1 MNSPY
6 SGYRQ
11 LCLGKNGKLE
21 IQTRRNLIRRKQNG
35 RIEKDSRKDTIL
47 LMGKKLLQPLQAGP
61 MTLKNR
67 IMFPPLTTGYEERD
81 GSIGP
86 RSLGFYERLAKGGT
100 AYIVI
105 GDVAPV
111 RTASPTPMLY
121 DDSQIPAFKKLAD
134 TLHAYDSRL
143 ALQIFHPEYDVPGV
157 GRLIMGAGMARK
169 AAADAKAAGNE
180 EEFQKQTEQAEKL
193 TKDAYAKLRH
203 EMQHFVDE
211 VSTEQLA
218 QIRDSIA
225 ACAARAQKAGVDA
238 IEVHGDRLLGSMCS
252 KMLNHRTDGY
262 GGSLENRTRY
272 ALEVVAAIK
281 EAAPALA
288 VEYKLPVITVNKDG
302 SLRGKG
308 GLEEEEVIAFAKM
321 LEQAGVDMIQAAQAN
336 HTGNMGD
343 TIPPMGDVPYNWTL
357 PVAKRVKEAVNI
369 PVATVGRVITVEAGE
384 QILENG
390 EADVIGYGRSLLT
403 DPDIAVKTA
412 SGECIRECLN
422 CNKGCVDA
430 IQNRR
435 YISCVLNAENG
446 DETTI
451 SIKPADTVKK
461 IAVVGA
467 GIAGLEAARVAAKRG
482 HQVTIFE
489 KDDKIGGQIH
499 LAAVP
504 PRKSEILRA
513 VTYYEKI
520 LPLLKA
526 ELRLQTTPEAWELN
540 QFDAVIA
547 AVGAHNMEL
556 PLPAENSRVVSSW
569 DVLNGAET
577 AGTCVV
583 LGGGLVGTETAEY
596 LAAKGHKVII
606 VEMMDKIAAG
616 ESATVMPLI
625 TKDFEAHGVE
635 QHVNTK
641 VKEIRDNVI
650 YAVNTKD
657 NTEIAVKAD
666 TIVNA
671 LGSKKNVFDTDGIT
685 VPVIYAGDCSGERTA
700 DIAAAVRSGYHA
712 ANEI

>member
-1 MNSPY
+1 
-6 SGYRQ
+6 
-11 LCLGKNGKLE
+11 
-21 IQTRRNLIRRKQNG
+21 
-35 RIEKDSRKDTIL
+35 
-47 LMGKKLLQPLQAGP
+47 MGKKLLEPLQAGS

-81 GSIGP
+81 GSIGE
-86 RSLGFYERLAKGGT
+86 RSLGFYERLAKGGA

-121 DDSQIPAFKKLAD
+121 DDSQIPAFRRLAD
-134 TLHAYDSRL
+134 ALHAYDSRL

-157 GRLIMGAGMARK
+157 GRLIMGAGAARK
-169 AAADAKAAGNE
+169 AAAEAKAAGNE
-180 EEFQKQTEQAEKL
+180 EEFEKQTQQAEKM
-193 TKDAYAKLRH
+193 TKDAYAKLRY
-203 EMQHFVDE
+203 EMQHFATE
-211 VSTEQLA
+211 ATTEQLA
-218 QIRDSIA
+218 RIRESIA
-225 ACAARAQKAGVDA
+225 QCAARAQKAGADA

-252 KMLNHRTDGY
+252 EMLNHRTDEY
-262 GGSLENRTRY
+262 GGSLENRARY

-281 EAAPALA
+281 KAAPALA
-288 VEYKLPVITVNKDG
+288 VEYKLPIITVNQDG

-308 GLEEEEVIAFAKM
+308 GLLEDDAVAFAKM
-321 LEQAGVDMIQAAQAN
+321 LEEAGVDMIQAAQAN

-357 PVAKRVKEAVNI
+357 PAAKRIKNTVNI

-390 EADVIGYGRSLLT
+390 EADMIGYGRSLLT

-412 SGECIRECLN
+412 AGECIRECLN

-446 DETTI
+446 DETTVCI
-451 SIKPADTVKK
+451 RPAETVKK
-461 IAVVGA
+461 VAIAGA

-482 HQVTIFE
+482 HQVTVFE

-520 LPLLKA
+520 LPSLDIELKLNTEPSA
-526 ELRLQTTPEAWELN
+526 GELN
-540 QFDAVIA
+540 QYDAVLVA
-547 AVGAHNMEL
+547 AGAHNMEL
-556 PLPAENSRVVSSW
+556 PVPVENSNVVSSW
-569 DVLNGAET
+569 DVLKGAGVT
-577 AGTCVV
+577 GTCAV

-596 LAAKGHKVII
+596 LAAQGYKTVII
-606 VEMMDKIAAG
+606 EMMDKIAAG

-625 TKDFEAHGVE
+625 TKDFEKHGVE
-635 QHVNTK
+635 QHVNTR

-650 YAVNTKD
+650 YAENTKD
-657 NTEIAVKAD
+657 HTEMTIHAD

-671 LGSKKNVFDTDGIT
+671 LGSKKNEFDVSGIT
-685 VPVIYAGDCSGERTA
+685 VPVTYIGDCSGERTA

-712 ANEI
+712 ANAL

>member
-1 MNSPY
+1 
-6 SGYRQ
+6 
-11 LCLGKNGKLE
+11 
-21 IQTRRNLIRRKQNG
+21 
-35 RIEKDSRKDTIL
+35 
-47 LMGKKLLQPLQAGP
+47 MGKKLLEPLQAGS

-81 GSIGP
+81 GSIGE
-86 RSLGFYERLAKGGT
+86 RSLGFYERLAKGGV

-121 DDSQIPAFKKLAD
+121 DDSQIPAFRRLAD
-134 TLHAYDSRL
+134 ALHAHDSRL

-157 GRLIMGAGMARK
+157 GRLIMGAGAARK
-169 AAADAKAAGNE
+169 AAAEAKAAGNE
-180 EEFQKQTEQAEKL
+180 EEFEKQTQQAEKM
-193 TKDAYAKLRH
+193 TKDAYAKLRY
-203 EMQHFVDE
+203 EMQHFATE
-211 VSTEQLA
+211 ATTEQLA
-218 QIRDSIA
+218 KIRESIA
-225 ACAARAQKAGVDA
+225 QCAARAQKAGADA

-252 KMLNHRTDGY
+252 EMLNHRTDEY
-262 GGSLENRTRY
+262 GGSLENRARY

-281 EAAPALA
+281 KAAPALA
-288 VEYKLPVITVNKDG
+288 VEYKLPIITVNQDG

-308 GLEEEEVIAFAKM
+308 GLLEDDAVAFAKM
-321 LEQAGVDMIQAAQAN
+321 LEEAGVDMIQAAQAN

-357 PVAKRVKEAVNI
+357 PAAKRIKNTVNI

-390 EADVIGYGRSLLT
+390 EADMIGYGRSLLT

-412 SGECIRECLN
+412 AGECIRECLN

-446 DETTI
+446 DETTVCI
-451 SIKPADTVKK
+451 RPAETVKK
-461 IAVVGA
+461 VAIAGA

-482 HQVTIFE
+482 HQVTLFE

-504 PRKSEILRA
+504 PRKILRA

-520 LPLLKA
+520 LPSLDIELKLNTEPSA
-526 ELRLQTTPEAWELN
+526 GELN
-540 QFDAVIA
+540 QYDAVLVA
-547 AVGAHNMEL
+547 AGAHNMEL
-556 PLPAENSRVVSSW
+556 PVPVENSNVVSSW
-569 DVLNGAET
+569 DVLKGAGVT
-577 AGTCVV
+577 GTCAV

-596 LAAKGHKVII
+596 LAAQGCKTVII
-606 VEMMDKIAAG
+606 EMMDKIAAG

-625 TKDFEAHGVE
+625 TKDFEKHGVE
-635 QHVNTK
+635 QHVNTR

-650 YAVNTKD
+650 YAENTKD
-657 NTEIAVKAD
+657 HTEITIHAD

-671 LGSKKNVFDTDGIT
+671 LGSKKNEFDVSGIT
-685 VPVIYAGDCSGERTA
+685 VPVTYIGDCSGERTA

-712 ANEI
+712 ANAL